1 MVQLDIKKRY
11 KPLYKKFIKLREN
24 VQLKNK
30 LFKFKKQKW
39 KSFLFFVKK
48 KRRFA
53 RKPYSHYHY
62 SVSKFTSKGNSFQKK
77 FRNDLISKARFNL
90 FYGGLLKKNLKKQMT
105 KIYNFKQS
113 RDFKRI
119 GLEFFETRL
128 SSVLYRSH
136 FCYSLRNASQVI
148 NHGYIKV
155 NGVKVT
161 NKSYMLK
168 QGDFIEINPN
178 YLHLIRQNIKNS
190 EFWPIPPKY
199 LIINYNTM
207 QIIFGEIKDFDFS
220 TYFPFK
226 LNIDS
231 VIVNHYRH

>member
-24 VQLKNK
+24 VQLKTK

-39 KSFLFFVKK
+39 ESFLFFIKK
-48 KRRFA
+48 KQRFA

-62 SVSKFTSKGNSFQKK
+62 NVPKFTSKGNSFQKK

-105 KIYNFKQS
+105 KIYNSKQS

-136 FCYSLRNASQVI
+136 FCYSVRNASQVI
-148 NHGYIKV
+148 NHGHVKV
-155 NGVKVT
+155 NGVTVK

-168 QGDFIEINPN
+168 QGDFVEINPN
-178 YLHLIRQNIKNS
+178 YSALIKQNLKKS
-190 EFWPIPPKY
+190 ELWPIPPKY
-199 LIINYNTM
+199 LIINYDTM

-226 LNIDS
+226 LNANS
-231 VIVNHYRH
+231 VIVNYYRH